1 MNEGVIAASILLV
14 VALVLA
20 PVIMVAGPIA
30 GFLVAS
36 GRWR

>member
-1 MNEGVIAASILLV
+1 VSEGVIAASILLV

-20 PVIMVAGPIA
+20 PLIMVAGPIA

-36 GRWR
+36 GLWH

>member
-1 MNEGVIAASILLV
+1 VSEGVIAASVLLV

-20 PVIMVAGPIA
+20 PVIMVAGPLV

-36 GRWR
+36 GLWH